1 MFNKE
6 FLFNLFRI
14 LVLCLLQVFVFN
26 HINFLGSYQPN
37 IYLVFI
43 LFYPATQSRY
53 ALVLLAFVLGLSIDV
68 LENTGGI
75 HAFATTFIAYFRYSI
90 IKLLSG
96 KSNFEIDFFSFSS
109 FSIYQWVFY
118 LSILVLTHH
127 FILLTLENFKFTGIL
142 TVFMNALITSG
153 LTLTFVFIYKILF
166 KNKVGI

>member
-6 FLFNLFRI
+6 FLFS
-14 LVLCLLQVFVFN
+14 LVKIAIISLLQVFVFN
-26 HINFLGSYQPN
+26 HINFLGNYQPY
-37 IYLVFI
+37 IYVIFV

-53 ALVLLAFVLGLSIDV
+53 TLVILAFILGLTIDV
-68 LENTGGI
+68 FENTGGI

-109 FSIYQWVFY
+109 FSIYQWTFY

-127 FILLTLENFKFTGIL
+127 FLLLILENFKFTGIT
-142 TVFMNALITSG
+142 TVFINTLITSA
-153 LTLTFVFIYKILF
+153 LTLVFVFIYKILF
-166 KNKVGI
+166 KNKVGV